1 MAQSA
6 KDYAK
11 EQLGEL
17 DLSHLNTERDVLNQS
32 YNTSKSS
39 LENNFNNL
47 INQINSNRADTRK
60 NFNTGRA
67 TVAENS
73 YTANRQNQ
81 ADIASRV
88 VGNSGLKTL
97 GEVGNRMET
106 GRQYSNLAN
115 EFYNSMNDLQI
126 TEDQGKSQYDIDL
139 QTIKNTL
146 DKGMAD
152 VATREA
158 EAKNAYNMTLGQL
171 AETVQG
177 RWDSNANAK
186 AALEQAKAAAA
197 QAHADAVAAAKNSVY
212 ALNSKDLND
221 IVNNS
226 KIDQAEK
233 VQQIVGRFK
242 VDTNTAINILRQ
254 LGQYK
259 QGMSVRD
266 PETGKITSYPVANSG
281 YNSNVNYYNDLI
293 SRGY

>member
-11 EQLGEL
+11 EQLGDL

-81 ADIASRV
+81 ADLASRV
-88 VGNSGLKTL
+88 AGSSGLKTL

-106 GRQYSNLAN
+106 GKQYSNLAN
-115 EFYNSMNDLQI
+115 EFYSSMDELQN
-126 TEDQGKSQYDIDL
+126 TENQGKSQYDIDL

-146 DKGMAD
+146 DQGMAN

-171 AETVQG
+171 AEAVQG
-177 RWDSNANAK
+177 RWDANANAQ
-186 AALEQAKAAAA
+186 AALAQAKAAAA
-197 QAHADAVAAAKNSVY
+197 QAHADAQRVAAAQLKSDKRQAFNEIVSSDRSFDDKVSLISSVFNVDAATAANAMQQLGMGGGIGPTKNGGNLDKY
-212 ALNSKDLND
+212 NYDHTYNYLND
-221 IVNNS
+221 IY
-226 KIDQAEK
+226 
-233 VQQIVGRFK
+233 G
-242 VDTNTAINILRQ
+242 
-254 LGQYK
+254 GW
-259 QGMSVRD
+259 
-266 PETGKITSYPVANSG
+266 
-281 YNSNVNYYNDLI
+281 
-293 SRGY
+293 